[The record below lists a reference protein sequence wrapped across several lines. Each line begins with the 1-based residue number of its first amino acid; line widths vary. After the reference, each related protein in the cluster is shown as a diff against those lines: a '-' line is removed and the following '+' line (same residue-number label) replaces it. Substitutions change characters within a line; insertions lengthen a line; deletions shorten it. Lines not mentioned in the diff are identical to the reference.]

1 MVSFMFIYLKY
12 VFMSF
17 YNYIMLYRVTWN
29 MCDISDGYGVRPSQ
43 DFWHLVD
50 AGANPLQ
57 VWKRKRQESIETS

>member
-1 MVSFMFIYLKY
+1 MFSFMFIYLKY

-17 YNYIMLYRVTWN
+17 YIMLYRVTWN

-43 DFWHLVD
+43 DSWHLVD